1 MRTVACL
8 VHLHLPAPGQAVRRW
23 SFIAE
28 GMDREWNS
36 SFYSPHQLCFSFPGL
51 LSKYVLSFRENLDP
65 TYTMKASLVAQ
76 MVKNLPAMSETW
88 V

>member
-1 MRTVACL
+1 ML
-8 VHLHLPAPGQAVRRW
+8 VHLHLPAPGKAVRRR
-23 SFIAE
+23 SLIAE
-28 GMDREWNS
+28 GMDRECNS
-36 SFYSPHQLCFSFPGL
+36 SFRSPHLLCFSFPGL

-76 MVKNLPAMSETW
+76 MVKNLPVMWETW